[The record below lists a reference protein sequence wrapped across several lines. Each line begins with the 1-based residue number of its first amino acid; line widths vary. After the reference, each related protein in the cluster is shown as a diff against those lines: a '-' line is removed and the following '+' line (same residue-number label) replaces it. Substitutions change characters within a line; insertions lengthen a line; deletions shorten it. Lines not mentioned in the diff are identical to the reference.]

1 MLKDKKMYL
10 LAIFLLGFGIAN
22 LFRNLDFVHHIINL
36 VGLALITYSLIFSQ
50 MGANSKNRWI
60 PMSSY
65 LGTEL
70 VVSIEE

>member
-36 VGLALITYSLIFSQ
+36 VGLTLITFSLILLFFKILS
-50 MGANSKNRWI
+50 R
-60 PMSSY
+60 
-65 LGTEL
+65 
-70 VVSIEE
+70 

>member
-36 VGLALITYSLIFSQ
+36 VGLALITVEFLKI
-50 MGANSKNRWI
+50 KN
-60 PMSSY
+60 
-65 LGTEL
+65 E
-70 VVSIEE
+70 

>member
-36 VGLALITYSLIFSQ
+36 VGLTLVTFSLIFSKWERLKQ
-50 MGANSKNRWI
+50 
-60 PMSSY
+60 
-65 LGTEL
+65 
-70 VVSIEE
+70 

>member
-36 VGLALITYSLIFSQ
+36 VGLALITYSLIFSKWKQ
-50 MGANSKNRWI
+50 LKKKGRFLSVI
-60 PMSSY
+60 
-65 LGTEL
+65 
-70 VVSIEE
+70 I